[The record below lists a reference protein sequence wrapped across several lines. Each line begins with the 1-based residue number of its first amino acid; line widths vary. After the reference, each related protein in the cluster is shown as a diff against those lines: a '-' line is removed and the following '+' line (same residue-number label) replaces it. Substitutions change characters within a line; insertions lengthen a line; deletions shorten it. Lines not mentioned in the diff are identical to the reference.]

1 MKKFIFITLITVL
14 GLATLFLTLSSN
26 EKKTITLRSDA
37 LLISFDIDALIKEAD
52 LIVIGEIKTILPSR
66 WNGPNGRSDPKNAS
80 PDEIARAH
88 GLFTDSLISIKQTL
102 KGDIVKP
109 IRVRSFIGET
119 DTLRWEN
126 KSEPVYVLGKTY
138 LLFLAQDTGATA
150 KVEPGDYVSVGAYQG
165 VYEIVDGRAISA
177 DDEWVLED
185 LIAYIEQS
193 LSAETPASSTDLPA
207 EAFTLTP
214 EATELPVETT
224 SPTP

>member
-1 MKKFIFITLITVL
+1 MKKFVFITVITVL

-26 EKKTITLRSDA
+26 EKKPITIRSDA

-66 WNGPNGRSDPKNAS
+66 WNGPNGSDPKNAS

-102 KGDIVKP
+102 KGDIVRP
-109 IRVRSFIGET
+109 VRVRSFIGET
-119 DTLRWEN
+119 DTVRWEN
-126 KSEPVYVLGKTY
+126 ESEPVYVLGKTY
-138 LLFLAQDTGATA
+138 LLFLTQDTGATA
-150 KVEPGDYVSVGAYQG
+150 KVDPGDYVSVGAYQG

-193 LSAETPASSTDLPA
+193 LSAETPLAPTNLPG
-207 EAFTLTP
+207 EVLTVTP